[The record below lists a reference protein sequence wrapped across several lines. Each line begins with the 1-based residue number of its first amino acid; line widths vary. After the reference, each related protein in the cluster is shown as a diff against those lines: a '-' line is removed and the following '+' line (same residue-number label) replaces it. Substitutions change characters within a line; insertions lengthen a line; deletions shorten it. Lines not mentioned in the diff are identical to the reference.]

1 MMAMIMIMTLNSTI
15 RVKTVVKEP
24 SPATSGK
31 AIGTMEA
38 DSGFDVLLISMP
50 KIISTAMMKI
60 TNAPATS
67 KDSTSIPIKLKI
79 FVPKNKKDI
88 MMIVATM
95 VAFSEIGRAH
105 V

>member
-1 MMAMIMIMTLNSTI
+1 MMAMMMLMSWNSAL

-24 SPATSGK
+24 APATSGK

-60 TNAPATS
+60 TNAPATA

-79 FVPKNKKDI
+79 LDRKSTRLNKMKI
-88 MMIVATM
+88 TT
-95 VAFSEIGRAH
+95 EIDL
-105 V
+105 

>member
-1 MMAMIMIMTLNSTI
+1 MMAMMMLMSWNSAL

-24 SPATSGK
+24 APATSGK

-60 TNAPATS
+60 TNAPATA

-95 VAFSEIGRAH
+95 VAFSD
-105 V
+105 